1 MTRKQAEQ
9 MINPVDVVRL
19 FSMNDTRDVYSRLLL
34 NLTMLIITDDSC
46 DKKELTDITNELK
59 NLLMELE
66 SLRTTLLLKGET
78 VGLPL
83 SPFDFDHPRDKVCV

>member
-1 MTRKQAEQ
+1 MTREQ
-9 MINPVDVVRL
+9 IGEMINPLDVVRL
-19 FSMNDTRDVYSRLLL
+19 FSMNDTRDVYSKLLL

-66 SLRTTLLLKGET
+66 SLRTTLLLKGE
-78 VGLPL
+78 
-83 SPFDFDHPRDKVCV
+83 RQ